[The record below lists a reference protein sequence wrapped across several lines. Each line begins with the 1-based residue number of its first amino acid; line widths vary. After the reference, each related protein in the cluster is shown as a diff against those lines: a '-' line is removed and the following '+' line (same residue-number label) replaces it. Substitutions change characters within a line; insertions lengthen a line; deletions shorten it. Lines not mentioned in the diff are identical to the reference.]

1 MEQQRPYD
9 LLAVSDLHLGCD
21 LRGGTPRGGDP
32 RRDLLDRALC
42 RFLDHHALRREGG
55 RRWRLLL
62 VGDVFDFVAVTQT
75 PAPGLTAP
83 FEVAEEE
90 RSFGLAS
97 EEAKCAWKVTKV
109 AARHEEVFHA
119 LARFLVAGH
128 ELHFIRGNHDAE
140 LHWPAVQAELRRLVC
155 KRTGLEGDGLQA
167 VAERIVF
174 HAWFYLEPGFLY
186 AEHGNAHD
194 RYCLQSG
201 FFDELPGAPELELP
215 MSSKAVRYF
224 VNRWAKAQE
233 ELDNADKM
241 SITEFLRWTAK
252 MGNPLLITL
261 DFVLMLYRVIQ
272 PVALQSLRLSKMAA
286 RLARRTVGR
295 LEPEAREQQRLGNVE
310 RWLARYADDSGEQAR
325 QLFALASRPAEQ
337 SLFDAV
343 QLFFLDRM
351 LLALVCLGALVWGVA
366 SAPGLQ
372 KLPWVAGA
380 CFAFGVANALLGRLR
395 HTDAHPL
402 LFTAARRVAQV
413 FGVRYVVMGHSH
425 RRVDE
430 AVGPGQHYLN
440 LGSWEPIDGRLPYL
454 KVVGRTAELGWFEA
468 RSQGR
473 VPSAAP
479 AGEPGYV
486 AA

>member
-1 MEQQRPYD
+1 VEQERPYN
-9 LLAVSDLHLGCD
+9 LLAVSDLHFGCD
-21 LRGGTPRGGDP
+21 LRGGTPQGGDR

-55 RRWRLLL
+55 RPWRLLL

-128 ELHFIRGNHDAE
+128 ELHFVRGNHDAE
-140 LHWPAVQAELRRLVC
+140 LHWPAVQAELRRLIV
-155 KRTGLEGDGLQA
+155 KRTGLDGAALQSA
-167 VAERIVF
+167 SDRIAF

-201 FFDELPGAPELELP
+201 FFDELPGARELELP

-241 SITEFLRWTAK
+241 SVTDFLRWTAR
-252 MGNPLLITL
+252 MGSPLSIAL
-261 DFVLMLYRVIQ
+261 DFALMIYRVVQ
-272 PVALQSLRLSKMAA
+272 PVALQNLRLTRMAA
-286 RLARRTVGR
+286 RFTRRKVGR
-295 LEPEAREQQRLGNVE
+295 LEPEQREQRRLGTVQ
-310 RWLARYADDSGEQAR
+310 RWLARYADDSGQQAGVSLSR
-325 QLFALASRPAEQ
+325 ACPRPRSAGKASPPPRGARPC
-337 SLFDAV
+337 
-343 QLFFLDRM
+343 R
-351 LLALVCLGALVWGVA
+351 
-366 SAPGLQ
+366 
-372 KLPWVAGA
+372 
-380 CFAFGVANALLGRLR
+380 
-395 HTDAHPL
+395 
-402 LFTAARRVAQV
+402 AR
-413 FGVRYVVMGHSH
+413 G
-425 RRVDE
+425 
-430 AVGPGQHYLN
+430 
-440 LGSWEPIDGRLPYL
+440 
-454 KVVGRTAELGWFEA
+454 
-468 RSQGR
+468 
-473 VPSAAP
+473 
-479 AGEPGYV
+479 
-486 AA
+486 